1 MRMLDEHN
9 RELSAP
15 DPEQGWLKEERLLI
29 AHHPAVEAAEEQGHY
44 ETVAEYPNGGKD
56 VAWVVDVPGTEGTE
70 AWDEYEDIQRYIPY
84 TEAEL
89 AQRRVKALKRR
100 LSETDYIAAKLAEGA
115 ATREEY
121 ADLIAQRQAW
131 REEINALEEPE
142 VAE

>member
-1 MRMLDEHN
+1 MKMLDGHN
-9 RELSAP
+9 RELAAP
-15 DPEQGWLKEERLLI
+15 DLEQGWLKEERLLI
-29 AHHPAVEAAEEQGHY
+29 AHHPAVEAVAEQGHY

-56 VAWVVDVPGTEGTE
+56 VAWVVDVPGTEGAE